1 MVEWHHEFKEQE
13 LRHALGDG
21 EGQGGLACCS
31 PRGHRV
37 RHDLESIQQQITFIS
52 VGFVKID
59 ILTFFFF
66 SIYIYFI
73 IIIVIIFLLYN
84 IVLVLPY
91 INMHPLRVYTCSPF
105 LHFSLDDLKLT

>member
-13 LRHALGDG
+13 LRHVLGDG

-66 SIYIYFI
+66 FK
-73 IIIVIIFLLYN
+73 IFLL
-84 IVLVLPY
+84 LL
-91 INMHPLRVYTCSPF
+91 LLS
-105 LHFSLDDLKLT
+105 LFSHSVMSDTL